1 MKIKLRKRL
10 GDLLVDEG
18 IITEAQVQQALSAQK
33 STGRK
38 LGAAL
43 IELGFLTEHQMLN
56 FLSQQLNLPLIDLT
70 RAQVD
75 VDVDAVQLL
84 PEVHARRLRAL
95 VIGQTDHSLRVA
107 MSDPADLFAQE
118 SLLSQLPNH
127 SIDFVI
133 APERQ
138 IVDGFDRYYRRTK
151 EIASFAEQLH
161 AEHQNTDAFDFSS
174 IDNDS
179 DSDEVTVVKLINSLF
194 EDAIQVNASDI
205 HIEPDANVLR
215 IRQRIDGV
223 LHETLLNEVNIA
235 SALVLR
241 LKLMANLDIS
251 EKRLPQDGRFNIRV
265 KRQSVDIRM
274 STMPV
279 QHGESVV
286 MRLLNQSS
294 GLRELEESGLPA
306 ELLVRFRRQLKRP
319 HGMILVTGPTGSG
332 KTTTL
337 YGALTELNIPGKKI
351 ITAEDPVEYRL
362 PRVNQVQVNP
372 KINLDFSTVLR
383 TFLRQD
389 PDIILIGEMRD
400 QETVEIGL
408 RAALTGHL
416 VLSTLHTND
425 AVDSALRM
433 MDMGA
438 PGYLVASSVRAVL
451 AQRLVRRVCPDCKTD
466 DVVEESRHQWLSQR
480 FPNQINASFKRGS
493 GCQNCNLTGYR
504 GRIGVFELLEFDQAM
519 MDCLR
524 GNDAVGFAQQARQ
537 AKDYKPLLAS
547 AMELALT
554 GMVSLDEVMI
564 LGEGDT
570 SDHSDAIL
578 M

>member
-1 MKIKLRKRL
+1 MQIKLRKRL
-10 GDLLVDEG
+10 GDLLVEEG
-18 IITEAQVQQALSAQK
+18 IISEHQVEQALAAQK
-33 STGRK
+33 ATGRK
-38 LGAAL
+38 LGATL
-43 IELGFLTEHQMLN
+43 IDLGFLSEKQMLT
-56 FLSQQLNLPLIDLT
+56 FLSQQLDLPLIDLS
-70 RAQVD
+70 RMN

-95 VIGQTDHSLRVA
+95 VIGRNLDTLRVA

-118 SLLSQLPNH
+118 SLLSQLPQY
-127 SIDFVI
+127 SIEFVI
-133 APERQ
+133 APENQ
-138 IVDGFDRYYRRTK
+138 LVDGFDRYYRRTK
-151 EIASFAEQLH
+151 EIASFAEQLQ
-161 AEHQNTDAFDFSS
+161 AEHQVTDAFDFS
-174 IDNDS
+174 IEDE

-194 EDAIQVNASDI
+194 EDAIQVGASDI
-205 HIEPDANVLR
+205 HIEPDSNVLR
-215 IRQRIDGV
+215 LRQRIDGV
-223 LHETLLNEVNIA
+223 LHETLLNEVNVA
-235 SALVLR
+235 PALVLR

-251 EKRLPQDGRFNIRV
+251 EKRLPQDGRFNI
-265 KRQSVDIRM
+265 KAKGQSVDIRM

-279 QHGESVV
+279 QYGESVV

-294 GLRELEESGLPA
+294 GVRNLDESGLPPV
-306 ELLVRFRRQLKRP
+306 LLERLRRQLRRP

-337 YGALTELNIPGKKI
+337 YGALSELNEPGKKI

-362 PRVNQVQVNP
+362 PRINQVQVNS
-372 KINLDFSTVLR
+372 KINLNFSTILR

-438 PGYLVASSVRAVL
+438 PGYLVASAVRAVV
-451 AQRLVRRVCPDCKTD
+451 AQRLVRKVCPDCKTD
-466 DVVEESRHQWLSQR
+466 HHVDDGARQWLMQR
-480 FPNQINASFKRGS
+480 FPNQVEAKFARGR

-504 GRIGVFELLEFDQAM
+504 GRIGVFEILELEQDM
-519 MDCLR
+519 MDALR
-524 GNDAVGFAQQARQ
+524 ANDAVGFAQIARSSEN
-537 AKDYKPLLAS
+537 YKPLLAS
-547 AMELALT
+547 AMELALQ
-554 GMVSLDEVMI
+554 GVVSFDEVMN
-564 LGEGDT
+564 LGEGDST
-570 SDHSDAIL
+570 GSVQAIYL
-578 M
+578 

>member
-10 GDLLVDEG
+10 GDLLVEEG
-18 IITEAQVQQALSAQK
+18 IITEEQVQQALTAQK

-38 LGAAL
+38 LGTAL
-43 IELGFLTEHQMLN
+43 IELGFLTEQQMLN
-56 FLSQQLNLPLIDLT
+56 FLSQQLNLPLIDLS

-75 VDVDAVQLL
+75 VDAVQIL

-95 VIGQTDHSLRVA
+95 VIGQTETSLRVA

-133 APERQ
+133 APEKQ
-138 IVDGFDRYYRRTK
+138 IVEGFDRYYRRTK
-151 EIASFAEQLH
+151 EIASFAEQLQ
-161 AEHQNTDAFDFSS
+161 AEHQSTDAFDFSLV
-174 IDNDS
+174 NEDS
-179 DSDEVTVVKLINSLF
+179 ESDEVTVVKLINSLF

-251 EKRLPQDGRFNIRV
+251 EKRLPQDGRFNIRA
-265 KRQSVDIRM
+265 KGQSVDIRM

-279 QHGESVV
+279 QYGESVV

-294 GLRELEESGLPA
+294 GVRAMEESGLPS
-306 ELLVRFRRQLKRP
+306 ELLARFRRQLKRP

-337 YGALTELNIPGKKI
+337 YGALSELNKPGKKI

-425 AVDSALRM
+425 AVT
-433 MDMGA
+433 
-438 PGYLVASSVRAVL
+438 VL
-451 AQRLVRRVCPDCKTD
+451 CV
-466 DVVEESRHQWLSQR
+466 
-480 FPNQINASFKRGS
+480 
-493 GCQNCNLTGYR
+493 
-504 GRIGVFELLEFDQAM
+504 
-519 MDCLR
+519 
-524 GNDAVGFAQQARQ
+524 
-537 AKDYKPLLAS
+537 
-547 AMELALT
+547 
-554 GMVSLDEVMI
+554 
-564 LGEGDT
+564 
-570 SDHSDAIL
+570 
-578 M
+578 

>member
-1 MKIKLRKRL
+1 MQIRLRKRL
-10 GDLLVDEG
+10 GDLLVEEG
-18 IITEAQVQQALSAQK
+18 IITEAQVEQALAAQK
-33 STGRK
+33 SSGRK
-38 LGAAL
+38 LGDAL
-43 IELGFLTEHQMLN
+43 IELGFLSEQQMLS
-56 FLSQQLNLPLIDLT
+56 FLSQQLDIPLIDLS
-70 RAQVD
+70 RAAVD
-75 VDVDAVQLL
+75 VEAVQLL

-95 VIGQTDHSLRVA
+95 VIGRQGDTLRVA

-118 SLLSQLPNH
+118 ALLGQLG
-127 SIDFVI
+127 DYALEFVV

-138 IVDGFDRYYRRTK
+138 LVDGFDRYYRRTK

-161 AEHQNTDAFDFSS
+161 AEHQVNEAFDFD
-174 IDNDS
+174 IAEE

-194 EDAIQVNASDI
+194 EDAIQVGASDI

-215 IRQRIDGV
+215 LRQRIDGV

-251 EKRLPQDGRFNIRV
+251 EKRLPQDGRFNIRA
-265 KRQSVDIRM
+265 KGQSVDIRM

-286 MRLLNQSS
+286 MRLLNQSA
-294 GLRELEESGLPA
+294 GLRKLESSGIPA
-306 ELLVRFRRQLKRP
+306 DLLVRLRKQLRRP

-337 YGALTELNIPGKKI
+337 YGALSELNEPGKKI

-362 PRVNQVQVNP
+362 PRINQVQVNP
-372 KINLDFSTVLR
+372 KIDLDFSTILR

-400 QETVEIGL
+400 HETVEIGL

-438 PGYLVASSVRAVL
+438 PGYLVASAVRAVV
-451 AQRLVRRVCPDCKTD
+451 AQRLVRKVCSDCKVEDELD
-466 DVVEESRHQWLSQR
+466 DARKQWLSER
-480 FPNQINASFKRGS
+480 FPNQVSASFVKGR

-504 GRIGVFELLEFDQAM
+504 GRIGVFEMLELEQNM
-519 MDCLR
+519 MDALR
-524 GNDAVGFAQQARQ
+524 ANDAVGFAQTARRSEN
-537 AKDYKPLLAS
+537 YKPLLAS
-547 AMELALT
+547 AMELVLQ
-554 GMVSLDEVMI
+554 GVVSLDEIMH
-564 LGEGDT
+564 LGEGDASGST
-570 SDHSDAIL
+570 DPIL
-578 M
+578 L

>member
-1 MKIKLRKRL
+1 M
-10 GDLLVDEG
+10 LVEEG
-18 IITEAQVQQALSAQK
+18 IITENQVEQALAAQK
-33 STGRK
+33 RSGRK
-38 LGAAL
+38 LGDTL
-43 IELGFLTEHQMLN
+43 IELGFLSEQQMLS
-56 FLSQQLNLPLIDLT
+56 FLSQQLSLPLIDLS
-70 RAQVD
+70 RANVD
-75 VDVDAVQLL
+75 IDAVQIL

-95 VIGQTDHSLRVA
+95 IIGKNGDTLRIA

-118 SLLSQLPNH
+118 SLLTQLPQY
-127 SIDFVI
+127 SFEFVI
-133 APERQ
+133 APEKQ
-138 IVDGFDRYYRRTK
+138 LVEGFDRYYRRTK
-151 EIASFAEQLH
+151 EIASFAEQLQL
-161 AEHQNTDAFDFSS
+161 EHQGNTAFDFD
-174 IDNDS
+174 IGDD

-194 EDAIQVNASDI
+194 EDAIQVGASDI

-215 IRQRIDGV
+215 LRQRIDGV
-223 LHETLLNEVNIA
+223 LHETLLNETNIA

-251 EKRLPQDGRFNIRV
+251 EKRLPQDGRFNIRA
-265 KRQSVDIRM
+265 KGQSVDIRM

-279 QHGESVV
+279 QYGESVV

-294 GLRELEESGLPA
+294 GVRKLEESGIPDDILQR
-306 ELLVRFRRQLKRP
+306 LRHQLKRP

-337 YGALTELNIPGKKI
+337 YGALSELNVPGKKI

-362 PRVNQVQVNP
+362 PRISQVQINP
-372 KINLDFSTVLR
+372 KIDLDFSTVLR

-389 PDIILIGEMRD
+389 PDIILVGEMRD

-438 PGYLVASSVRAVL
+438 PGYLVASAVRAVV
-451 AQRLVRRVCPDCKTD
+451 AQRLVRKVCPDCKAVD
-466 DVVEESRHQWLSQR
+466 EVDEARKQWLMVR
-480 FPNQINASFKRGS
+480 FPNQVEAAFTRGR

-504 GRIGVFELLEFDQAM
+504 GRIGVFEMLELEHEM
-519 MDCLR
+519 MDALR
-524 GNDAVGFAQQARQ
+524 ANDAVSFAQAARQ
-537 AKDYKPLLAS
+537 SKQYKPLLAS
-547 AMELALT
+547 AMELALQ
-554 GMVSLDEVMI
+554 GVVSLDEVMS
-564 LGEGDT
+564 LGEGD
-570 SDHSDAIL
+570 SSGIIQAIYL
-578 M
+578 

>member
-1 MKIKLRKRL
+1 MQIKLRKRL
-10 GDLLVDEG
+10 GDLLVEEG
-18 IITEAQVQQALSAQK
+18 IITEQQVEQALIEQK
-33 STGRK
+33 ATGRK
-38 LGAAL
+38 LGATL
-43 IELGFLTEHQMLN
+43 IDLGFLSEKEMLT
-56 FLSQQLNLPLIDLT
+56 FLSQQLDVPLVDLSRMNID
-70 RAQVD
+70 VE
-75 VDVDAVQLL
+75 AVQLL

-95 VIGQTDHSLRVA
+95 VIGRNQDTLRVA

-118 SLLSQLPNH
+118 ALMSQLPNYG
-127 SIDFVI
+127 IDFVI
-133 APERQ
+133 APEKQ
-138 IVDGFDRYYRRTK
+138 LVDGFDRYYRRTK

-161 AEHQNTDAFDFSS
+161 AEHQVNEAFDFN
-174 IDNDS
+174 IEDA

-194 EDAIQVNASDI
+194 EDAIQVGASDI
-205 HIEPDANVLR
+205 HIEPDAHVLR
-215 IRQRIDGV
+215 LRQRVDGV

-251 EKRLPQDGRFNIRV
+251 EKRLPQDGRFNI
-265 KRQSVDIRM
+265 KAKGQSVDIRM

-279 QHGESVV
+279 QYGESVV

-294 GLRELEESGLPA
+294 GVRKLEDSGLPA
-306 ELLVRFRRQLKRP
+306 DLLARLRSQLRRP

-337 YGALTELNIPGKKI
+337 YGALSELNEPSKKI

-372 KINLDFSTVLR
+372 KINLDFSTILR

-389 PDIILIGEMRD
+389 PDIILVGEMRD

-438 PGYLVASSVRAVL
+438 PGYLVASAVRAVV
-451 AQRLVRRVCPDCKTD
+451 AQRLVRKVCPDCKTEHHLD
-466 DVVEESRHQWLSQR
+466 DGQRQWLMQR
-480 FPNQINASFKRGS
+480 FPNQADASFVRGR

-504 GRIGVFELLEFDQAM
+504 GRIGVFEMLELDHAM
-519 MDCLR
+519 MDALR
-524 GNDAVGFAQQARQ
+524 ANDAVAFAQVARQ
-537 AKDYKPLLAS
+537 AENYKPLLAS
-547 AMELALT
+547 AMELALQ
-554 GMVSLDEVMI
+554 GVVSFAEVMN

-570 SDHSDAIL
+570 SGNVQAIYL
-578 M
+578 

>member
-1 MKIKLRKRL
+1 MQIKLRKRL
-10 GDLLVDEG
+10 GDLLVEEG
-18 IITEAQVQQALSAQK
+18 IITEQQVEQALAAQK

-43 IELGFLTEHQMLN
+43 IELGFLSEHQMLT
-56 FLSQQLNLPLIDLT
+56 FLSQQLDIPLIDLS
-70 RAQVD
+70 RANVD
-75 VDVDAVQLL
+75 IDAVQLL

-95 VIGQTDHSLRVA
+95 VISRQQDTLRVA

-118 SLLSQLPNH
+118 ALLGQLPQYG
-127 SIDFVI
+127 IEFVI
-133 APERQ
+133 APEKQ
-138 IVDGFDRYYRRTK
+138 LVDGFDRYYRRTK
-151 EIASFAEQLH
+151 EIASFAEQLQ
-161 AEHQNTDAFDFSS
+161 AEHQVTEAFDFS
-174 IDNDS
+174 IEGE

-194 EDAIQVNASDI
+194 EDAIQIGASDI

-215 IRQRIDGV
+215 LRQRIDGV

-235 SALVLR
+235 PALVLR

-251 EKRLPQDGRFNIRV
+251 EKRLPQDGRFNI
-265 KRQSVDIRM
+265 KAKGQSVDIRM

-279 QHGESVV
+279 QYGESVV

-294 GLRELEESGLPA
+294 GVRKLDDSGIPAHLLERL
-306 ELLVRFRRQLKRP
+306 RRQLKRP

-337 YGALTELNIPGKKI
+337 YGALSELNVPGKKI

-372 KINLDFSTVLR
+372 KIDLDFSTVLR

-438 PGYLVASSVRAVL
+438 PGYLVASAVRAVV
-451 AQRLVRRVCPDCKTD
+451 AQRLVRKVCPDCKTD
-466 DVVEESRHQWLSQR
+466 DTVDEARKQWLTQR
-480 FPNQINASFKRGS
+480 FPNQVETTFVRGR

-504 GRIGVFELLEFDQAM
+504 GRIGVFEMLELENDM
-519 MDCLR
+519 MDMLR
-524 GNDAVGFAQQARQ
+524 ASDAVGFSRVARQ
-537 AKDYKPLLAS
+537 SPSYKPLLAS
-547 AMELALT
+547 AMELAIN
-554 GMVSLDEVMI
+554 GAVSLDEVMS
-564 LGEGDT
+564 LGEGD
-570 SDHSDAIL
+570 SSGVEQAIYI
-578 M
+578 

>member
-1 MKIKLRKRL
+1 MQIKLRKRL
-10 GDLLVDEG
+10 GDLLVEEG
-18 IITEAQVQQALSAQK
+18 IISEQQVEQALAAQK

-43 IELGFLTEHQMLN
+43 IELGFLTEHQMLT
-56 FLSQQLNLPLIDLT
+56 FLSQQLDIPLIDLS
-70 RAQVD
+70 RANVD
-75 VDVDAVQLL
+75 VEAVQLL

-95 VIGQTDHSLRVA
+95 VIGRQQDTLRIA

-118 SLLSQLPNH
+118 ALLGQLPQYG
-127 SIDFVI
+127 IEFVI
-133 APERQ
+133 APEKQ
-138 IVDGFDRYYRRTK
+138 LVDGFDRYYRRTK
-151 EIASFAEQLH
+151 EIASFAEQLQ
-161 AEHQNTDAFDFSS
+161 AEHQVTEAFDFS
-174 IDNDS
+174 IEGE

-194 EDAIQVNASDI
+194 EDAIQIGASDI
-205 HIEPDANVLR
+205 HIEPDADVLR
-215 IRQRIDGV
+215 LRQRIDGV

-235 SALVLR
+235 PALVLR

-251 EKRLPQDGRFNIRV
+251 EKRLPQDGRFNI
-265 KRQSVDIRM
+265 KAKGQSVDIRM

-279 QHGESVV
+279 QYGESVV

-294 GLRELEESGLPA
+294 GVRKLDDSGIPSHLLERL
-306 ELLVRFRRQLKRP
+306 RRQLKRP

-337 YGALTELNIPGKKI
+337 YGALSELNVPGKKI

-362 PRVNQVQVNP
+362 PRINQVQVNP
-372 KINLDFSTVLR
+372 KIDLDFSTVLR

-438 PGYLVASSVRAVL
+438 PGYLVASAVRAVV
-451 AQRLVRRVCPDCKTD
+451 AQRLVRKICPDCKT
-466 DVVEESRHQWLSQR
+466 EEQVDEARKQWLAQR
-480 FPNQINASFKRGS
+480 FPNQVETSFSRGR

-504 GRIGVFELLEFDQAM
+504 GRIGVFEMLELEQDM
-519 MDCLR
+519 MDMLR
-524 GNDAVGFAQQARQ
+524 ASDAVGFARVARES
-537 AKDYKPLLAS
+537 ASYKPLLAS
-547 AMELALT
+547 AMELAIS
-554 GMVSLDEVMI
+554 GVVSLDEVMS
-564 LGEGDT
+564 LGEGD
-570 SDHSDAIL
+570 SSGVEKAIYI
-578 M
+578 

>member
-1 MKIKLRKRL
+1 MPIRLRKRL
-10 GDLLVDEG
+10 GDLLVEEG
-18 IITEAQVQQALSAQK
+18 IITEAQVEQALAAQK

-38 LGAAL
+38 LGDTL
-43 IELGFLTEHQMLN
+43 IELGFLSEQQMLS
-56 FLSQQLNLPLIDLT
+56 FLSQQLAIPFIDLS
-70 RAQVD
+70 RANVD
-75 VDVDAVQLL
+75 IEAVQLL

-95 VIGQTDHSLRVA
+95 VIGRQGDTLRVA

-118 SLLSQLPNH
+118 SLLGQLG
-127 SIDFVI
+127 DYALEFVV
-133 APERQ
+133 ASERQ
-138 IVDGFDRYYRRTK
+138 LVDGFDRYYRRTK

-161 AEHQNTDAFDFSS
+161 AEHQVNDAFDFD
-174 IDNDS
+174 ITGE

-194 EDAIQVNASDI
+194 EDAIQVGASDI
-205 HIEPDANVLR
+205 HIEPDSSVLR
-215 IRQRIDGV
+215 LRQRIDGV

-251 EKRLPQDGRFNIRV
+251 EKRLPQDGRFNIRA
-265 KRQSVDIRM
+265 KGQSVDIRM

-286 MRLLNQSS
+286 MRLLNQSA
-294 GLRELEESGLPA
+294 GLRKLEASGIPSD
-306 ELLVRFRRQLKRP
+306 LLVRLRQQLRRP

-337 YGALTELNIPGKKI
+337 YGALSELNEPGKKI

-372 KINLDFSTVLR
+372 KINLDFSTILR

-425 AVDSALRM
+425 SVDSALRM

-438 PGYLVASSVRAVL
+438 PGYLVASAVRAVV
-451 AQRLVRRVCPDCKTD
+451 AQRLVRKVCTDCK
-466 DVVEESRHQWLSQR
+466 VEDELDEPRKQWLQVR
-480 FPNQINASFKRGS
+480 FPNQVAVPFMKGR

-504 GRIGVFELLEFDQAM
+504 GRIGVFEMLELEQDM
-519 MDCLR
+519 MDALR
-524 GNDAVGFAQQARQ
+524 ANDAVGFAQTARRS
-537 AKDYKPLLAS
+537 KNYKPLLAS
-547 AMELALT
+547 AMELALQ
-554 GMVSLDEVMI
+554 GVVSLDEIMH
-564 LGEGDT
+564 LGEGDASGAT
-570 SDHSDAIL
+570 DPIYL
-578 M
+578 

>member
-1 MKIKLRKRL
+1 MKVRLRKRL
-10 GDLLVDEG
+10 GDLLVEEG
-18 IITEAQVQQALSAQK
+18 IINETQLNQALSVQG
-33 STGRK
+33 SSGRK
-38 LGAAL
+38 LGDTL
-43 IELGFLTEHQMLN
+43 IDLGFLTEQQMLA
-56 FLSQQLNLPLIDLT
+56 FLSQQLNLPLIDLS
-70 RAQVD
+70 RAMVD
-75 VDVDAVQLL
+75 IDAVQLL

-95 VIGQTDHSLRVA
+95 VIGQQGDTLRVA
-107 MSDPADLFAQE
+107 MSDPADLIAQE
-118 SLLSQLPNH
+118 ALLGQLGQYGLE
-127 SIDFVI
+127 FVI

-138 IVDGFDRYYRRTK
+138 LVESFDRYYRRTK
-151 EIASFAEQLH
+151 EIATFAEQLQ
-161 AEHQNTDAFDFSS
+161 AEHQG
-174 IDNDS
+174 NDS
-179 DSDEVTVVKLINSLF
+179 FDYSLEDDDSDEVTVVKLINSMF
-194 EDAIQVNASDI
+194 EDAIQVAASDI

-215 IRQRIDGV
+215 LRQRIDGI

-235 SALVLR
+235 PALVLR

-251 EKRLPQDGRFNIRV
+251 EKRLPQDGRFNIRA
-265 KRQSVDIRM
+265 KGQSVDVRL

-279 QHGESVV
+279 QYGESVV

-294 GLRELEESGLPA
+294 GVRKLEESGLP
-306 ELLVRFRRQLKRP
+306 EDLLLRLRRQLKRP

-337 YGALTELNIPGKKI
+337 YGALTELNQPGKKI

-362 PRVNQVQVNP
+362 SRVNQVQINP
-372 KINLDFSTVLR
+372 KIDLDFSTVLR

-433 MDMGA
+433 IDMGA
-438 PGYLVASSVRAVL
+438 PGYLVASAVRAVV
-451 AQRLVRRVCPDCKTD
+451 AQRLVRRICPDCKTED
-466 DVVEESRHQWLSQR
+466 SVDEARQAWLSQR
-480 FPNQINASFKRGS
+480 FPNQTEARFVKGR

-504 GRIGVFELLEFDQAM
+504 GRIGVFEMLELDHSM
-519 MDCLR
+519 MDALR
-524 GNDAVGFAQQARQ
+524 ANNAVGFAEAARRSES
-537 AKDYKPLLAS
+537 YKPLLAS
-547 AMELALT
+547 AMELALQ
-554 GMVSLDEVMI
+554 GVVSLDEVMT

-570 SDHSDAIL
+570 SGHADAIL
-578 M
+578 L